1 MGWTAQ
7 VKHRALFR
15 ARRAA
20 GCLVTTFILVGNDW
34 TNSTLLVSE
43 CHFFSRV
50 SSTCLVDAAQ
60 CCGMAA
66 GGLEAQSKTFER
78 YLILTMSRWKRIF
91 FFFSLRTNRYWND
104 LPREEN
110 DWTLLRL
117 NWTEFWAVFTQ
128 WFCQVRLDQMMPEVP
143 SCTWYSVIMCCCNG
157 IVDLELTCREKIR
170 NGIQIQILEMITF

>member
-91 FFFSLRTNRYWND
+91 FFFLTENKQVLEWPPQGRKWLDTFKVELDWVLGRLYTVVLPSKVGPDDAWGPLLYLVFCDNVLLQWNCWSRIN
-104 LPREEN
+104 LQREN
-110 DWTLLRL
+110 T
-117 NWTEFWAVFTQ
+117 
-128 WFCQVRLDQMMPEVP
+128 
-143 SCTWYSVIMCCCNG
+143 
-157 IVDLELTCREKIR
+157 
-170 NGIQIQILEMITF
+170 